1 MIDIA
6 DNLSRQPFQG
16 FTQSH
21 SQTLGA
27 IFLIIDPTEH
37 ELEKLKY
44 VRRLCQSLGIKL
56 WYINEEL
63 EKAHKKK

>member
-6 DNLSRQPFQG
+6 DNLPRQPLQG
-16 FTQSH
+16 FTQSQG
-21 SQTLGA
+21 QTLGA
-27 IFLIIDPTEH
+27 IFLITDPTEH

-44 VRRLCQSLGIKL
+44 VRRLCQSLGIKV